1 VRKYELTFIV
11 RPDISDDAVNAAV
24 EQVQNWITNE
34 GNEVTR
40 VDHWGRRRLAYPIR
54 DQREGHY
61 VKLDVSVKA
70 ESIAAIERNLKL
82 NDAILRHLLV
92 RLDEN

>member
-1 VRKYELTFIV
+1 MRKYELTFIV